1 LTAFESDG
9 FALGDDVIVNTN
21 AESYVAWQWNEGATP
36 GFDIVSYTGNA
47 TARTISHNLGVVPE
61 MMIVKNR
68 ADTDNWAVYHAG
80 NTSAPE
86 TDYLVLN
93 SNANTVDDATVWND
107 TAPTSSV
114 FSVGTSSLTNGNTE
128 AMIAY
133 VFADVEGFS
142 KFGSYVGNNSTN
154 GPMVNVGFRPAFI
167 MIKST
172 DVAAGSW
179 ILFDTKRD
187 TFNAAFH
194 VIYGQLDNAEDTAH
208 AYGDI
213 LSNGFKVRKP
223 DGFAIND
230 NTATYVYAAFAE
242 SPFKTANAR

>member
-1 LTAFESDG
+1 
-9 FALGDDVIVNTN
+9 
-21 AESYVAWQWNEGATP
+21 
-36 GFDIVSYTGNA
+36 
-47 TARTISHNLGVVPE
+47 
-61 MMIVKNR
+61 
-68 ADTDNWAVYHAG
+68 
-80 NTSAPE
+80 
-86 TDYLVLN
+86 
-93 SNANTVDDATVWND
+93 
-107 TAPTSSV
+107 
-114 FSVGTSSLTNGNTE
+114 
-128 AMIAY
+128 
-133 VFADVEGFS
+133 
-142 KFGSYVGNNSTN
+142 
-154 GPMVNVGFRPAFI
+154 MVNVGFRPAFV

-172 DVAAGSW
+172 DVATGSW

-194 VIYGQLDNAEDTAH
+194 VIYGQLSNVEDTAH